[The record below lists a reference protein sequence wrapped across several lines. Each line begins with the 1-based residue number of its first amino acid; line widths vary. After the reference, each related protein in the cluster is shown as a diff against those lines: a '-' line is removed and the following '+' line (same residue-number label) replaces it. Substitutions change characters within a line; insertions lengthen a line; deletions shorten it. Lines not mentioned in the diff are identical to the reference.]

1 MNKTVNLIENFNQ
14 DLNVFL
20 NLYYDKINYIKI
32 TQCIKLNQY
41 YYEDIYDVKAVNKE
55 DHRIVKSKKFYI
67 NFTVGVNLKTYN
79 FMLSNRNKIRKAWF
93 ELKSVDDINQ
103 LKYPKYEKI
112 SIIKHGDVF
121 GFYPR
126 LDISNGDYIAIEVG
140 IEWVEN
146 NNK

>member
-20 NLYYDKINYIKI
+20 NLYYDEINYIKI

-79 FMLSNRNKIRKAWF
+79 WVLSNKNKIRKTWF

-103 LKYPKYEKI
+103 LKHPKYEKI
-112 SIIKHGDVF
+112 SIIKHGDVIWLS
-121 GFYPR
+121 PR
-126 LDISNGDYIAIEVG
+126 LDISNDDYIALQLA

-146 NNK
+146 NNQ